1 MYKFKTYVIMQIKV
15 YLSMDL
21 YRQHKSV
28 YVGRVNLCSG
38 IDLDYNSIL
47 YSMRCI
53 YGQSAVVEFLVVS

>member
-1 MYKFKTYVIMQIKV
+1 MEIKV

-38 IDLDYNSIL
+38 IDLDYNSLL